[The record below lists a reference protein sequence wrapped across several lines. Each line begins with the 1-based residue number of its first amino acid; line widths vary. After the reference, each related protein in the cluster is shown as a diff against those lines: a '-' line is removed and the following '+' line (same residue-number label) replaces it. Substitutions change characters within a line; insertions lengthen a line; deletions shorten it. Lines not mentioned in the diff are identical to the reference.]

1 MTAAGD
7 VISSGRAA
15 AAGAGGT
22 QEQSAKLG
30 FAGGKGGGRGG
41 DGRRATGDGRRCWG
55 AAARPVGAGLDGVE
69 AEGVSRVSELRTLY
83 AAMSP

>member
-41 DGRRATGDGRRCWG
+41 DGRRATVLGCSSQAGGR
-55 AAARPVGAGLDGVE
+55 GAGWCRGGRGQQGVR
-69 AEGVSRVSELRTLY
+69 APHLVRRHVTV
-83 AAMSP
+83 MM